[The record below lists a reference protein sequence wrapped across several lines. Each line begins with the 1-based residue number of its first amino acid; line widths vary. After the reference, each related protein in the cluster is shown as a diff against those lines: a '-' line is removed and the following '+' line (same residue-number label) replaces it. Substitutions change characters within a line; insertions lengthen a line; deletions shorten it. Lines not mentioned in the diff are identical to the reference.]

1 MRTRTAKWFEC
12 AVTYDK
18 THEDGLTKKT
28 TERIAVDALSF
39 SEAEECAIDEMAPY
53 ISGGLEV
60 TAIQIA
66 SYKAVFFSED
76 SKDDKWYKV
85 KVAFITIDE
94 KTEKGKR
101 QKFTY
106 LVQASSSENALANTN
121 ECFKGSMSDYEIVDV
136 NETKILDVYEH
147 TAKNEGKEGGEG
159 IC

>member
-1 MRTRTAKWFEC
+1 M
-12 AVTYDK
+12 
-18 THEDGLTKKT
+18 
-28 TERIAVDALSF
+28 
-39 SEAEECAIDEMAPY
+39 
-53 ISGGLEV
+53 
-60 TAIQIA
+60 TAIQVA
-66 SYKAVFFSED
+66 SYKSVFFSDD

-94 KTEKGKR
+94 KTEKEKR

-106 LVQASSSENALANTN
+106 LVQASSSENAIANTN

>member
-1 MRTRTAKWFEC
+1 M
-12 AVTYDK
+12 
-18 THEDGLTKKT
+18 
-28 TERIAVDALSF
+28 
-39 SEAEECAIDEMAPY
+39 
-53 ISGGLEV
+53 
-60 TAIQIA
+60 TAIQVA
-66 SYKAVFFSED
+66 SYKSVFFSDD

-94 KTEKGKR
+94 KTEKEKR

-147 TAKNEGKEGGEG
+147 IAKKEDKADGE
-159 IC
+159 